1 MSNSQIPNLTPATS
15 LNGTEQ
21 LEAVQS
27 GSSVRITTAQ
37 IGAYINTQYPPPGI
51 SSVTANSPLTSNTVS
66 GAVTVTLPTQSITN
80 AYLSTMGAGT
90 IKANLTGSTAAPSD
104 VTPSAILDTFGSALG
119 TTLYRDSTS
128 WQGLVAGT
136 SGQVLTINGGL
147 PSWRAIFVSPSQI
160 APSGVSAGTYGLA
173 ASVPQITILASG
185 QISAAVNVPIAIN
198 VSQVSGLAPSATTD
212 TTNASNITSG
222 SLASA
227 RYSGTLSA
235 ALDSS
240 AGATQGSILYRNAT
254 GWTQLGPGTTGQVLQ
269 TQGAGANPAWASAA
283 GSGTVTSV
291 ATGTGLTG
299 GPITGSG
306 TISIANTGVSA
317 ATYGTSASVP
327 VIAVNAQGQIT
338 SATNTTINAVALT
351 TGSITTSPSNANDLV
366 NKSYVDAA
374 ISNVNYHAAC
384 NWATTADLGTVLYN
398 NGASGVGATI
408 IKLTPFAT
416 LTVDGGSPSV
426 GQRILVKN
434 ETSGQYNGVYTVT
447 SVGSGVTGWILT
459 RATDYDQT
467 GTGQNEVAPGDT
479 VFVISGTANAN
490 TQWVQ
495 STDFPITIGTTP
507 IVFVQS
513 GGGGGTYA
521 AGTGLTLSGS
531 TFSITN
537 TAVTAGS
544 YGSASS
550 VGTFTVNAQGQLT
563 LAAST
568 SIAIAAT
575 QITSGTLTVAQGG
588 TGAVSLTGYLKGNG
602 TSAFTASATIP
613 STDISGLGT
622 MSIQNANAVTITG
635 GTINGTAI
643 GGTTPA
649 AGAFTTLGATGN
661 ATLATIT
668 AGTWNGTAI
677 GATFGGTGQTA
688 VATGDL
694 LYGSA
699 TNTWSRLTA
708 GASGTLLIGGATPS
722 YSSSPTITG
731 TMTAGAFVA
740 NEAIT
745 GSLSQGAI
753 AYGTLG
759 YSDTNIYASFTSSV
773 NSYNQLVVQNTS
785 NGSSASANLLV
796 SNNLGTSTTYF
807 GELGMNSSGFT
818 GTGAFNAA
826 NTVYLDAT
834 TADLAIGTT
843 TANSVHFVV
852 NSSATDSITING
864 STGLVSFPGTGAITL
879 PVGTTAQEPTG
890 VSGML
895 RFNSTTSSFEGYNG
909 TSWGSIGGGTY
920 ARTTFTATGGQTSFS
935 ATYTVGYVE
944 VYLNGVLLNPS
955 DYTATSG
962 TSVVLSVAAA
972 SGDLVD
978 VIATASAS
986 GGGGSGTVNSGTTGQ
1001 IAYYASGG
1009 TAVSG
1014 LSNLPVTNL
1023 NSGTGASSST
1033 FWRGDGTWA
1042 TPAGGGVSWQSVQTA
1057 NFSATVSN
1065 GYPINTTSSAITV
1078 TFPASP
1084 VAGNIIQLSDY
1095 AGTWQT
1101 NNVTINPNGKNITG
1115 SASNFVCATKRESI
1129 AFVYIDATQ
1138 GWLPYSG
1145 ISTIAFPAYTATYLT
1160 VAGGA
1165 GGGWSN
1171 LGNAAGGGGGAG
1183 GLLTGSVLLGP
1194 GSIYAITVGAGGA
1207 GSTTT
1212 ANGTNGSN
1220 STFQSAISIG
1230 GGGGGS
1236 CAALNNNGSS
1246 GGSGGGSAVYITA
1259 TTGGSGT
1266 SGQGSAGGNGS
1277 NLAGGGGGGASAV
1290 GANAVT
1296 TTAGA
1301 GGAGTSSSITGSAV
1315 TYAGGGGGG
1324 AYTGGTL
1331 GAGGAGGGG
1340 NGGLNGTTGVAGTV
1354 NRGGGGGGG
1363 GASPALVGA
1372 GGAGG
1377 SGVVI
1382 LSIPTASYTGITSG
1396 SPTVTTSGANTIL
1409 TFTTSGS
1416 YSA

>member
-37 IGAYINTQYPPPGI
+37 IGAYINIQYPPPGI

-80 AYLSTMGAGT
+80 AYLSTMDAGT

-128 WQGLVAGT
+128 WHGLVAGT

-198 VSQVSGLAPSATTD
+198 VSQVSGLASSATTD

-269 TQGAGANPAWASAA
+269 TNGTAANPTWASVA

-291 ATGTGLTG
+291 GTGTGLTG

-306 TISIANTGVSA
+306 TISIANTAVSA
-317 ATYGTSASVP
+317 GSYGTSAAV
-327 VIAVNAQGQIT
+327 AAFTVNAQGQLT
-338 SATNTTINAVALT
+338 SAGNTTINAVTLT
-351 TGSITTSPSNANDLV
+351 TGSITTAPVNASDLV

-408 IKLTPFAT
+408 TKLAPFAT
-416 LTVDGGSPSV
+416 LSVDGGSPTV
-426 GQRILVKN
+426 NQRILVKN

-447 SVGSGVTGWILT
+447 SVGSGIAGWVLT
-459 RATDYDQT
+459 RATDYDQV
-467 GTGQNEVAPGDT
+467 GGGQNEVAPGDT
-479 VFVISGTANAN
+479 VFIISGTANTN

-495 STDFPITIGTTP
+495 STDLPITLGTTP
-507 IVFVQS
+507 LVFVQAGS
-513 GGGGGTYA
+513 STSYL
-521 AGTGLTLSGS
+521 AGTGLTLSGT

-575 QITSGTLTVAQGG
+575 QITSGTITVPQGG

-602 TSAFTASATIP
+602 TSAFTASAAIP

-622 MSIQNANAVTITG
+622 MSTQNANSVTITG
-635 GTINGTAI
+635 GTINGASV
-643 GGTTPA
+643 GATTPST
-649 AGAFTTLGATGN
+649 GAFTTLGATGN

-759 YSDTNIYASFTSSV
+759 YSDVNIYASFTSSV

-785 NGSSASANLLV
+785 NGSSASSNLIV

-807 GELGMNSSGFT
+807 GEFGMNSSTFT
-818 GTGAFNAA
+818 GSGAFSAA

-852 NSSATDSITING
+852 NNSSTDSMTISG
-864 STGLVSFPGTGAITL
+864 STGLVSFPGTGAITV

-890 VSGML
+890 ATGML
-895 RFNSTTSSFEGYNG
+895 RFNSSTTSFEGYNG
-909 TSWGSIGGGTY
+909 TAWGSIGGG
-920 ARTTFTATGGQTSFS
+920 ATGGGTDQIFYNNGQTVN
-935 ATYTVGYVE
+935 TNYTIPTGQ
-944 VYLNGVLLNPS
+944 
-955 DYTATSG
+955 
-962 TSVVLSVAAA
+962 
-972 SGDLVD
+972 
-978 VIATASAS
+978 
-986 GGGGSGTVNSGTTGQ
+986 NSGTFGPITVATG
-1001 IAYYASGG
+1001 
-1009 TAVSG
+1009 
-1014 LSNLPVTNL
+1014 
-1023 NSGTGASSST
+1023 
-1033 FWRGDGTWA
+1033 
-1042 TPAGGGVSWQSVQTA
+1042 
-1057 NFSATVSN
+1057 
-1065 GYPINTTSSAITV
+1065 ITV
-1078 TFPASP
+1078 TIPS
-1084 VAGNIIQLSDY
+1084 
-1095 AGTWQT
+1095 
-1101 NNVTINPNGKNITG
+1101 
-1115 SASNFVCATKRESI
+1115 
-1129 AFVYIDATQ
+1129 
-1138 GWLPYSG
+1138 
-1145 ISTIAFPAYTATYLT
+1145 
-1160 VAGGA
+1160 
-1165 GGGWSN
+1165 
-1171 LGNAAGGGGGAG
+1171 
-1183 GLLTGSVLLGP
+1183 
-1194 GSIYAITVGAGGA
+1194 
-1207 GSTTT
+1207 GSTW
-1212 ANGTNGSN
+1212 S
-1220 STFQSAISIG
+1220 
-1230 GGGGGS
+1230 
-1236 CAALNNNGSS
+1236 
-1246 GGSGGGSAVYITA
+1246 
-1259 TTGGSGT
+1259 
-1266 SGQGSAGGNGS
+1266 
-1277 NLAGGGGGGASAV
+1277 
-1290 GANAVT
+1290 
-1296 TTAGA
+1296 
-1301 GGAGTSSSITGSAV
+1301 
-1315 TYAGGGGGG
+1315 
-1324 AYTGGTL
+1324 
-1331 GAGGAGGGG
+1331 
-1340 NGGLNGTTGVAGTV
+1340 
-1354 NRGGGGGGG
+1354 
-1363 GASPALVGA
+1363 
-1372 GGAGG
+1372 
-1377 SGVVI
+1377 VV
-1382 LSIPTASYTGITSG
+1382 
-1396 SPTVTTSGANTIL
+1396 
-1409 TFTTSGS
+1409 
-1416 YSA
+1416 

>member
-80 AYLSTMGAGT
+80 AYLSTMDAGT
-90 IKANLTGSTAAPSD
+90 IKANLTGSNAAPSD

-128 WQGLVAGT
+128 WQALVAGT
-136 SGQVLTINGGL
+136 GGQVLTMSGSI

-173 ASVPQITILASG
+173 GSVSQFTVLASG
-185 QISAAVNVPIAIN
+185 QISAAANVPIAIN

-212 TTNASNITSG
+212 TTNATNITSG

-227 RYSGTLSA
+227 RYSGALSA

-408 IKLTPFAT
+408 TKLTPFAT

-568 SIAIAAT
+568 SISIAAS
-575 QITSGTLTVAQGG
+575 QVTSGQLAVAQGG
-588 TGAVSLTGYLKGNG
+588 TGAATLTGYVYGNG
-602 TSAFTASATIP
+602 TSAMTASTTIP
-613 STDISGLGT
+613 NTAITGLGT
-622 MSIQNANAVTITG
+622 ISTQNANAITITG
-635 GTINGTAI
+635 GTINGAAI
-643 GGTTPA
+643 GGTTPST
-649 AGAFTTLGATGN
+649 GAFTTLGATGN
-661 ATLATIT
+661 STLATIT

-677 GATFGGTGQTA
+677 GVAYGGTGLTTTPA
-688 VATGDL
+688 NGALDIGNGAGFTR
-694 LYGSA
+694 
-699 TNTWSRLTA
+699 TTLTA
-708 GASGTLLIGGATPS
+708 GTAISVTNGAGSISIANTGVTSAVAGAGISVSGATGAV
-722 YSSSPTITG
+722 TITNSG
-731 TMTAGAFVA
+731 VTS
-740 NEAIT
+740 I
-745 GSLSQGAI
+745 
-753 AYGTLG
+753 
-759 YSDTNIYASFTSSV
+759 SF
-773 NSYNQLVVQNTS
+773 
-785 NGSSASANLLV
+785 
-796 SNNLGTSTTYF
+796 
-807 GELGMNSSGFT
+807 
-818 GTGAFNAA
+818 
-826 NTVYLDAT
+826 
-834 TADLAIGTT
+834 
-843 TANSVHFVV
+843 
-852 NSSATDSITING
+852 G
-864 STGLVSFPGTGAITL
+864 STGLT
-879 PVGTTAQEPTG
+879 
-890 VSGML
+890 
-895 RFNSTTSSFEGYNG
+895 
-909 TSWGSIGGGTY
+909 
-920 ARTTFTATGGQTSFS
+920 
-935 ATYTVGYVE
+935 
-944 VYLNGVLLNPS
+944 PS
-955 DYTATSG
+955 
-962 TSVVLSVAAA
+962 
-972 SGDLVD
+972 
-978 VIATASAS
+978 
-986 GGGGSGTVNSGTTGQ
+986 
-1001 IAYYASGG
+1001 
-1009 TAVSG
+1009 
-1014 LSNLPVTNL
+1014 
-1023 NSGTGASSST
+1023 
-1033 FWRGDGTWA
+1033 
-1042 TPAGGGVSWQSVQTA
+1042 
-1057 NFSATVSN
+1057 
-1065 GYPINTTSSAITV
+1065 
-1078 TFPASP
+1078 
-1084 VAGNIIQLSDY
+1084 
-1095 AGTWQT
+1095 
-1101 NNVTINPNGKNITG
+1101 
-1115 SASNFVCATKRESI
+1115 
-1129 AFVYIDATQ
+1129 
-1138 GWLPYSG
+1138 
-1145 ISTIAFPAYTATYLT
+1145 
-1160 VAGGA
+1160 
-1165 GGGWSN
+1165 
-1171 LGNAAGGGGGAG
+1171 
-1183 GLLTGSVLLGP
+1183 
-1194 GSIYAITVGAGGA
+1194 
-1207 GSTTT
+1207 
-1212 ANGTNGSN
+1212 
-1220 STFQSAISIG
+1220 
-1230 GGGGGS
+1230 
-1236 CAALNNNGSS
+1236 
-1246 GGSGGGSAVYITA
+1246 TA
-1259 TTGGSGT
+1259 TTG
-1266 SGQGSAGGNGS
+1266 
-1277 NLAGGGGGGASAV
+1277 AV
-1290 GANAVT
+1290 
-1296 TTAGA
+1296 
-1301 GGAGTSSSITGSAV
+1301 S
-1315 TYAGGGGGG
+1315 
-1324 AYTGGTL
+1324 
-1331 GAGGAGGGG
+1331 
-1340 NGGLNGTTGVAGTV
+1340 VAGTLAV
-1354 NRGGGGGGG
+1354 ANGG
-1363 GASPALVGA
+1363 
-1372 GGAGG
+1372 
-1377 SGVVI
+1377 
-1382 LSIPTASYTGITSG
+1382 TG
-1396 SPTVTTSGANTIL
+1396 VTTSTGSGNNVLSASP
-1409 TFTTSGS
+1409 TFTGTLTAATISASGTISDSIGNVREVPTNTQTTGYTLVATDSGKYINITTGGVTVPASIFSSGQSVTIYNNSASSQTITQGTSVTMYLVGTATTGNRTLAQRGLCTIFCVAS
-1416 YSA
+1416 NTFVITGGGLT